1 MKIAITNP
9 NQAALLIN
17 IWTGAFCRREQ
28 ILKKALME
36 VQELVSSLHFN
47 FLKDLSSQILQK
59 CTQPGMLS
67 KLDLLSPN
75 VTIQEFYEVDSK

>member
-1 MKIAITNP
+1 
-9 NQAALLIN
+9 
-17 IWTGAFCRREQ
+17 
-28 ILKKALME
+28 ME

-75 VTIQEFYEVDSK
+75 VTIQEFYEVDSKQLIYILQ